1 MGEKGVK
8 YMRERFCWRK
18 IAEQFIEVAL
28 LHKEKLEKKLI
39 LEKLERH

>member
-28 LHKEKLEKKLI
+28 LHKKNIKSK
-39 LEKLERH
+39 